1 MSTKVLVFE
10 SDAAFAGELRSE
22 LEKLGCAILVVDDGN
37 VGLQQAAAEKPDLIL
52 LSIELPRM
60 NGFSVCNKLKKD
72 ANLKDV
78 PLIIMSSESSE
89 ETFEQHKKLRTRAE
103 DYVHKPIAFGELL
116 LHIQPFVA
124 LGANAPPSEAGIVV
138 IEDDGIEAADIEEV
152 ADVVEDEE
160 EEEETEGMTRVEQL
174 PDFGLP
180 PPAPP
185 RQPIR
190 SSFPPRRVDADIDA
204 FADAAFGKLQS
215 TETMASSNGALQ
227 DIVPGSMRGGAMSP
241 MGSMGD
247 MGAEVSRLRSDVER
261 ARMQIHDLEQEL
273 AVKEGESARLR
284 EEVQH
289 AAEQHERD
297 AERLQHAAEQH
308 ERDAE
313 RLQREVE
320 ELRGRVAA
328 TGKGGGVSSR
338 EFLDLRENL
347 NKKDK
352 EILGLKEAAAKKDR
366 EIIDSREKNIA
377 LERAT
382 ADLDDK
388 IVALEHALEETRQR
402 AETNARDKEQ
412 AKKASED
419 FRARMERA
427 RADVDAKERELEET
441 RARQADEL
449 ARIEI
454 EFRNVQERHAQEIE
468 SLRSDTHATMERA
481 VELAV
486 HEAEERLTGERVRA
500 VAARE
505 AELRDH
511 YANDLER
518 IQREQ
523 RDELSRARAEFTHQ
537 LDASDARRESELDQL
552 RRDAQERL
560 ELRDREVQATHA
572 RTVAAMEEAHED
584 RVAALA
590 RESEQRVRD
599 LETTAAE
606 RISDLVREN
615 GERVTQLENDRDARI
630 AALEARL
637 ARELDQARE
646 AAADAKSEFEAR
658 IGQLGGELS
667 DTREQLS
674 AITQA
679 KRESDSM
686 HQARIQEL
694 DSLLGTATRAAEA
707 AEQELASLRERAS
720 LLDADLSEARVS
732 LADTSH
738 RLANEAARAQRA
750 FAKWESDRTSLD
762 RAKDA
767 LAVALAQIE
776 EAEGRTLG

>member
-22 LEKLGCAILVVDDGN
+22 LEKLGCATLVVDDGN

-72 ANLKDV
+72 ASLKDV

-116 LHIQPFVA
+116 LHIQPFVS
-124 LGANAPPSEAGIVV
+124 LGSGAPPSEAGIVV
-138 IEDDGIEAADIEEV
+138 IEDEEV
-152 ADVVEDEE
+152 EVSEVHEVTEMEQEDDEE
-160 EEEETEGMTRVEQL
+160 AEGMTRVEQL

-185 RQPIR
+185 RLPLR
-190 SSFPPRRVDADIDA
+190 SSAPPRRVDADIDA
-204 FADAAFGKLQS
+204 FTDAAFGKLQS
-215 TETMASSNGALQ
+215 TETAVPSNGALQ
-227 DIVPGSMRGGAMSP
+227 DVAPGSIRNAPLSSLSD
-241 MGSMGD
+241 GS
-247 MGAEVSRLRSDVER
+247 AEVARLRSDVER
-261 ARMQIHDLEQEL
+261 ARMQIHELEQEL
-273 AVKEGESARLR
+273 ATKESESARLR
-284 EEVQH
+284 EDVQRAAEEHERAAQH
-289 AAEQHERD
+289 AAEEHER
-297 AERLQHAAEQH
+297 E
-308 ERDAE
+308 AE
-313 RLQREVE
+313 RLQREIE
-320 ELRGRVAA
+320 ELRSRATV
-328 TGKGGGVSSR
+328 TGKTGGVSSR

-377 LERAT
+377 LERSN

-388 IVALEHALEETRQR
+388 IIALERELDEGRQR
-402 AETNARDKEQ
+402 IETLSRDKEQ
-412 AKKASED
+412 AKKAGED
-419 FRARMERA
+419 FRTRMERT
-427 RADVDAKERELEET
+427 RAELEAKGRELDET
-441 RARQADEL
+441 RARHEGEL
-449 ARIEI
+449 ARIEG
-454 EFRNVQERHAQEIE
+454 EFRNMQERHEAELESRAAEAQAR
-468 SLRSDTHATMERA
+468 LERT
-481 VELAV
+481 VELSV

-523 RDELSRARAEFTHQ
+523 RDELNRARAEFTHQ
-537 LDASDARRESELDQL
+537 LDASEARREAELDQL

-560 ELRDREVQATHA
+560 ELREREAQANHA
-572 RTVAAMEEAHED
+572 RAVAAMEEAHED
-584 RVAALA
+584 RAALLG
-590 RESEQRVRD
+590 REHDQRLRD
-599 LETTAAE
+599 LQTSAE
-606 RISDLVREN
+606 ERVGDLVRDH
-615 GERVTQLENDRDARI
+615 GERVAQLENDRDARI
-630 AALEARL
+630 AALESRL
-637 ARELDQARE
+637 ARELEQARE
-646 AAADAKSEFEAR
+646 AAADARSEYEAR
-658 IGQLGGELS
+658 TGQLGSELS
-667 DTREQLS
+667 DAREQLA

-679 KRESDSM
+679 KRESDSIN
-686 HQARIQEL
+686 QARIQEL
-694 DSLLGTATRAAEA
+694 DSLLGSATRAAET
-707 AEQELASLRERAS
+707 AEQELVVLRERVS
-720 LLDADLSEARVS
+720 LLDAELSECRVS

-738 RLANEAARAQRA
+738 RLANETARAQRA

-767 LAVALAQIE
+767 LAIALAQIE
-776 EAEGRTLG
+776 EAEGRPLG